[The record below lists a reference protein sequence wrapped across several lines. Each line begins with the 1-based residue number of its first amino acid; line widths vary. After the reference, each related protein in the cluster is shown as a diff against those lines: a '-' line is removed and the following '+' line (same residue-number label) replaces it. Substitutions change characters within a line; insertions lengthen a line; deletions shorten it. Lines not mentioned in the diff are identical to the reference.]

1 MEIERGVSERQDK
14 NSKPKYKTPNTLPL
28 SVPGIAAAVQS
39 EETVAEQ
46 TVTVAV
52 AAVTV
57 AVTVAVAVGEGR
69 RWLSGGSRGSAMAII
84 VAVSNCN
91 NETAT
96 VTAKVTGKLGTAG
109 EKVSDES
116 TCSYVRPVQTWSEKS
131 CQ

>member
-1 MEIERGVSERQDK
+1 M
-14 NSKPKYKTPNTLPL
+14 
-28 SVPGIAAAVQS
+28 VPGIAAAVQS

-46 TVTVAV
+46 SVTMAV
-52 AAVTV
+52 AAVAV
-57 AVTVAVAVGEGR
+57 AVAVAVGEGR

-131 CQ
+131 CQRPNSEKNAVQVLRRNQLKM